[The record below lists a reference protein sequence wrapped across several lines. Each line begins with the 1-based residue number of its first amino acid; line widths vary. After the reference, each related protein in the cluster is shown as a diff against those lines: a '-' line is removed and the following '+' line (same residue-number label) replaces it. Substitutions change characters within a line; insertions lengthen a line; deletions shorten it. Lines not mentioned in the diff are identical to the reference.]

1 MFICMSE
8 QVTISMD
15 ITMLGCVCVCKFKLD
30 YLSDILG
37 RACCTGFRILV
48 P

>member
-15 ITMLGCVCVCKFKLD
+15 ITMLGCVCVCVN
-30 YLSDILG
+30 LSLIIRLIFWG
-37 RACCTGFRILV
+37 GHVAQVSGS
-48 P
+48 